1 MKNRDVNGYINI
13 DVENLIKWEE
23 PNGQG
28 CLVSD
33 KITKEGYKVGYMYR
47 EKPDE
52 DVPDSGWRFL
62 VGNEDDAYMENSNNC
77 HIFSINTVCNYDW
90 AIIPY
95 VHAKAGTAYIRT
107 TNLNLKL
114 IKEIRLF
121 LLQNHEISQN
131 RSK

>member
-77 HIFSINTVCNYDW
+77 HIFSINTVCNQCNY
-90 AIIPY
+90 
-95 VHAKAGTAYIRT
+95 KR
-107 TNLNLKL
+107 
-114 IKEIRLF
+114 E
-121 LLQNHEISQN
+121 
-131 RSK
+131 